1 MGKFGYRIADN
12 DSMLKFIQRG
22 ELLTEF
28 KDRDLSIDMT
38 LYCNAVILD
47 AIKPNMISKQWYGDI
62 GLFGTV
68 YKNTKISMEVLRD
81 NILILKDTLTK
92 EAPNLKTPIENGV
105 IRDGATGQTT
115 EKFKTYRDMYT
126 YLVNEQIR
134 VFNMIKSD
142 VKETGTLTVSN
153 GVEDKFFWCG
163 TSYKLYVDPPY
174 NRGGTWVRL
183 ADINGLDERMKSL
196 GYNTVLRFDTGDHAS
211 CSFLGKMGA
220 SIPESVK
227 NLIKFLYKLNGDYLH
242 KVVIL
247 ESEEDG
253 DFEIYDEDFP
263 GYLPEDMDDEELDNI
278 ENGEYIQYIKGYL
291 MGDDSYV
298 SLDDDAKEE
307 AIMGF
312 VTRCIDVYLCS
323 MEDSLAGVHGFSKGG
338 LEFKS
343 IGDSEEISVITGLG
357 DALGTDFLGRYG
369 IEHSMSKDKFFAGN
383 SFISTAV
390 EDFSDAAPLPVASLL
405 LMCTL
410 RPIVYNV
417 DVLDDFYIGVAR
429 VFDVTWQAEYSMPV
443 SENEYSFVCGLWD
456 EVVGSG
462 INDTHLDVRS
472 VIEHVLEWVDSYG
485 IFSEEE
491 LKALKGFCFENEEAF
506 KRNLKELLYRL

>member
-1 MGKFGYRIADN
+1 MGKFGYRIADS

-22 ELLTEF
+22 ELLTDF
-28 KDRDLSIDMT
+28 KNRDILFDRM

-68 YKNTKISMEVLRD
+68 YKNTEISMEVLRD
-81 NILILKDTLTK
+81 NILILKDALTK
-92 EAPNLKTPIENGV
+92 EAPKLKTPIENDV
-105 IRDGATGQTT
+105 IRDGATGQK
-115 EKFKTYRDMYT
+115 KFKTYRDMYT

-134 VFNMIKSD
+134 VFNMIKAD
-142 VKETGTLTVSN
+142 AKETGTLTVSN
-153 GVEDKFFWCG
+153 GVGDKIFWCG
-163 TSYKLYVDPPY
+163 TSYTLDGNPPY
-174 NRGGTWVRL
+174 RGTNTGARL

-196 GYNTVLRFDTGDHAS
+196 GYDTVLRFDTGDHAS

-242 KVVIL
+242 KVIIL
-247 ESEEDG
+247 ESEDE

-298 SLDDDAKEE
+298 SIGDDAKEE

-312 VTRCIDVYLCS
+312 VSRCIDVYLCS

-357 DALGTDFLGRYG
+357 DALGADFLGKYG

-383 SFISTAV
+383 YFIPTAV
-390 EDFSDAAPLPVASLL
+390 EEFSDAAPLPVASLL
-405 LMCTL
+405 LICTL

-417 DVLDDFYIGVAR
+417 DVLEDFYTGVAR
-429 VFDVTWQAEYSMPV
+429 VFDETWQAEYSMPV

-456 EVVGSG
+456 EVVGRD

-472 VIEHVLEWVDSYG
+472 VIEHVLAWVDSYG

-491 LKALKGFCFENEEAF
+491 LKALKDFCFENEEAF

>member
-1 MGKFGYRIADN
+1 MGKFGYRIADS

-22 ELLTEF
+22 ELLTDF
-28 KDRDLSIDMT
+28 KNRDILFDRM

-47 AIKPNMISKQWYGDI
+47 AIKPNMISKQLYGDI

-68 YKNTKISMEVLRD
+68 YKNTEISMEVLRD
-81 NILILKDTLTK
+81 NILILKDALTK

-105 IRDGATGQTT
+105 IRDGATGQTP

-134 VFNMIKSD
+134 VFNMIKAD
-142 VKETGTLTVSN
+142 ARATGTLTISN
-153 GVEDKFFWCG
+153 GVEDKIFWCG
-163 TSYKLYVDPPY
+163 TSYILNVDPPY
-174 NRGGTWVRL
+174 RGGTWVRL
-183 ADINGLDERMKSL
+183 ADIYGLDERMKSL

-247 ESEEDG
+247 ESEEDD

-298 SLDDDAKEE
+298 SIGDDAKEE

-312 VTRCIDVYLCS
+312 VSRCIDVYLCS
-323 MEDSLAGVHGFSKGG
+323 MEDSLAAVDTFSKGG

-357 DALGTDFLGRYG
+357 DALGADFLGKYG

-383 SFISTAV
+383 YFIPTAV
-390 EDFSDAAPLPVASLL
+390 EEFSDAAPLPVASLL

-417 DVLDDFYIGVAR
+417 DVLDDFYTGVAR
-429 VFDVTWQAEYSMPV
+429 VFEETWQAEYSMPV

-456 EVVGSG
+456 EVVGRD

-485 IFSEEE
+485 VFSEEE
-491 LKALKGFCFENEEAF
+491 LKALKDFCFENEEAF